1 VRSAAARYRASN
13 DEVVAMTIWESLEPV
28 IDKVTQAATGA
39 LGLISSSM
47 GEIPAHVVRTG

>member
-13 DEVVAMTIWESLEPV
+13 DEVVAMTTWESLEPV